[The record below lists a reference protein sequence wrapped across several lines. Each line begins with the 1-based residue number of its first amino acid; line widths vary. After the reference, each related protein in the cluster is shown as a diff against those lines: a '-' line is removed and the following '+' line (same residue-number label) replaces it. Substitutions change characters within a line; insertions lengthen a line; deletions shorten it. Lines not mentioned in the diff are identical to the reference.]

1 MVYHKGHRHRL
12 KRKYKESLGENFDI
26 HELVELLLFYSI
38 PRKNTNEIAHRLIER
53 FGTLER
59 MAEAPIDELKLV
71 DGVGDNTA
79 ILLKIILPLAKKYAE
94 EKKEAPKRL
103 DTIGKAVECANIY
116 AFGAIKEMVYAVTM
130 DNSLNVIDANVVAV
144 GAIDEVRPII
154 RTVIEICLM
163 KRATAVML
171 FHNHLRGGVEA
182 SSADIDFTSLL
193 ERELDIIGVHLV
205 EHIITDGRS
214 YNPILKN
221 IRSVEGIRSQ
231 INIDKF
237 YS

>member
-79 ILLKIILPLAKKYAE
+79 ILLKIILPLA
-94 EKKEAPKRL
+94 
-103 DTIGKAVECANIY
+103 
-116 AFGAIKEMVYAVTM
+116 
-130 DNSLNVIDANVVAV
+130 
-144 GAIDEVRPII
+144 
-154 RTVIEICLM
+154 
-163 KRATAVML
+163 
-171 FHNHLRGGVEA
+171 
-182 SSADIDFTSLL
+182 
-193 ERELDIIGVHLV
+193 
-205 EHIITDGRS
+205 
-214 YNPILKN
+214 
-221 IRSVEGIRSQ
+221 
-231 INIDKF
+231 
-237 YS
+237 